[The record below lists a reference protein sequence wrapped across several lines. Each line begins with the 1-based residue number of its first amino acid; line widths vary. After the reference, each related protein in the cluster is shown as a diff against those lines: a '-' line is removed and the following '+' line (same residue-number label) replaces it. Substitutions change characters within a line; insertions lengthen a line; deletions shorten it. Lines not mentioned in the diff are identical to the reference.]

1 MTAPMPDTAP
11 APAPI
16 IIDSMTVPAL
26 KVSNLSV
33 TLNTRTGV
41 RTLVD
46 NISFE
51 LQPGEAGGLVGE
63 SGCGKTLTAF
73 AILGQLPGADMQVS
87 SSAID
92 INGKD
97 IAGLTGRQRR
107 QVSGRDIAMIF
118 QQPGRALDPVFTL
131 GHQIEDVYQ
140 RHIGGNKK
148 IVRQAALDSLA
159 AVGFEQPDKIAAA
172 YVHQLSGGMR
182 QLVMIAMATVCKP
195 AVLIADEPTT
205 ALDIVTRSLILQ
217 KIGQLQKA
225 GNTAV
230 LMISHD
236 LSVIRQLCQQVMVM
250 YCGRI
255 VETAQCAQLFAHPRH
270 PYSAG
275 LINCIPD
282 INAAQ
287 AGNIST
293 IPGRVPSMGA
303 LPKGCHFEP
312 RCSRAVAEC
321 SQAAPPM
328 KQEEGS
334 CFACYRP
341 L

>member
-1 MTAPMPDTAP
+1 
-11 APAPI
+11 
-16 IIDSMTVPAL
+16 MTVPAL
-26 KVSNLSV
+26 KVRDLSV
-33 TLNTRTGV
+33 TLGTRTGV

-46 NISFE
+46 KVSFE
-51 LQPGEAGGLVGE
+51 LRPGEVAGLVGE

-73 AILGQLPGADMQVS
+73 AILGQLPSADMQAS
-87 SSAID
+87 SSAIE

-97 IAGLTGRQRR
+97 IASLTNRQRR
-107 QVSGRDIAMIF
+107 QISGRDIAMIF
-118 QQPGRALDPVFTL
+118 QQPGKALDPVFTL

-148 IVRQAALDSLA
+148 RIRQAALDSLA

-182 QLVMIAMATVCKP
+182 QLAMIAMATVCKP

-225 GNTAV
+225 DNMAV

-236 LSVIRQLCQQVMVM
+236 LSVIRQLCQRVMVM

-255 VETAQCAQLFAHPRH
+255 VEAAPCAQLFAHPRH

-275 LINCIPD
+275 LISCIPD
-282 INAAQ
+282 INAKQ
-287 AGNIST
+287 AGKIST
-293 IPGRVPSMGA
+293 IPGRVPSMES
-303 LPKGCHFEP
+303 LPNGCHFEP

-321 SQAAPPM
+321 RLNVPAM
-328 KQEEGS
+328 TQEGDR
-334 CFACYRP
+334 CFACFRP